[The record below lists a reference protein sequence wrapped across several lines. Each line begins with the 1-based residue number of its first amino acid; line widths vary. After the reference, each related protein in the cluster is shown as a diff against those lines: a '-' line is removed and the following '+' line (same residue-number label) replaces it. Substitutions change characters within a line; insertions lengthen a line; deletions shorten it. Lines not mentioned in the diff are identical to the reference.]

1 MNIIGEGFPK
11 EVTGQVK
18 TRQEIYGSINRTTE
32 QLEYLNSRT
41 AFARLVSSVNI
52 TDKFNPTST
61 ELKGILNKIG
71 GNKLAQEFVLIN
83 GTSKAVNLEATKGET
98 TPRSG
103 IARDGSIL
111 NMNAYGLGG
120 LEFGLRAMPGITGAD
135 VKTENRGSLRTTTI
149 QIKAWNRVQFEIIDL
164 LYLRLGYSVLF
175 EFGNT
180 IYFENE
186 GKFIRNRPNSLQDG
200 FLNGDYTTQLLLE
213 KIQKL
218 RLESDGNYDA
228 VFGKVVNFSWSFETD
243 GSYNITLTIR
253 SIGDVIE
260 SLKINTLLK
269 DVDIKGDDKKEKT
282 DEEPTIESYKDK
294 HQIGRLLYNAKRA
307 LAEEPYFHGGSK
319 AISTSDKILTEF
331 PGALLKDIEGIKG
344 KKHFLQQNYS
354 GGEPQYYIRLG
365 SFLAFLEQKV
375 IPKYVKN
382 NVVGDPIIKFDYKDD
397 NYIHQETFQI
407 SMDPRVCLVKATIKY
422 DDGTLYY
429 YAKEGEPF
437 SFSFEGSQVGSLMNI
452 YVNFMYILTKVD
464 ENLDEDNKCKL
475 IDLLKS
481 ICNGINESTGSINQ
495 LEPIIDDEINT
506 IKIIDQTS
514 LPTKA
519 KNGLLKALNIPTPD
533 ESPILDL
540 YSYNRDGGGS
550 SAGFVRNF
558 GFKTEITPQLATML
572 TIGAQAAGSVVGED
586 ATSISKLNE
595 GLIDRIKEE
604 VIDANSTPST
614 AVQSTGA
621 SSFSVL
627 DELKLMAVKFLGP
640 GIFTTPVISSNSKT
654 EPLDTKYPNA
664 LKNFANAQ
672 KELGSKGVG
681 STFTTPTWDEETI
694 DTYRQAQ
701 VDFFKYS
708 IAKNSIEKSTSSVT
722 SGFIPISLNLTLDG
736 ISGIKIYNTLRVDT
750 SYLPSNYPGAMDFI
764 VTGLSHKINSNVW
777 TTDITSLMVPKDPVG
792 GTQITDTSNSEGNS
806 GGTNNSPNVT
816 YFQSNVPPNEAK
828 LRARLTRILDDG
840 TQTLGLLTIFDKD
853 ETTELYT
860 VATVELPYL
869 NNQNG
874 SSSIPTETYLVNSRQ
889 TSKYGKHFW
898 LVGSASSNFKRIPG
912 NNNSD
917 RSWVLIHNAP
927 KAPGWLQG
935 CIGPG
940 PKFNF
945 KNLNAKNN
953 PNGVGTAYLNPAK
966 DESQK
971 TVDRLVN
978 TLFNIGGF
986 KMNIVNGRNPLPTSI
1001 DDPGLASLKKKYPTI
1016 FAK

>member
-41 AFARLVSSVNI
+41 AFTRLVSSVNI

-71 GNKLAQEFVLIN
+71 GNNLAKEFVLIN
-83 GTSKAVNLEATKGET
+83 GTSKAVNLETTKGET
-98 TPRSG
+98 IPRSG

-135 VKTENRGSLRTTTI
+135 IKTENRGSLRTTTI

-175 EFGNT
+175 EFGNAM
-180 IYFENE
+180 YFKNN
-186 GKFIRNRPNSLQDG
+186 GTFIKNRPYSLQDG
-200 FLNGDYTTQLLLE
+200 FLKGDYTTQSLLQT
-213 KIQKL
+213 IQAL
-218 RLESDGNYDA
+218 RLASEGNYDA
-228 VFGKVVNFSWSFETD
+228 IFGKVVNFSWSFETD
-243 GSYNITLTIR
+243 GSYDITLTIR

-269 DVDIKGDDKKEKT
+269 DVDIKADGEEEET
-282 DEEPTIESYKDK
+282 SEEPTIESYKDK
-294 HQIGRLLYNAKRA
+294 HQIGKLLYNAKRA
-307 LAEEPYFHGGSK
+307 LAAEPISPGGSK

-344 KKHFLQQNYS
+344 KKHFLQQNYL

-375 IPKYVKN
+375 VPKYVKG
-382 NVVGDPIIKFDYKDD
+382 NVAGDPIIKFDYKDD
-397 NYIHQETFQI
+397 NYIHLEPFQI
-407 SMDPRVCLVKATIKY
+407 SMDPRVCLVQATIKY

-437 SFSFEGSQVGSLMNI
+437 SFSFEGSQVGNLMNI
-452 YVNFMYILTKVD
+452 YVNFMYILTKMD
-464 ENLDEDNKCKL
+464 ESLDEDNKCKL

-495 LEPIIDDEINT
+495 LEPTIDDEINT

-514 LPTKA
+514 LPSKV
-519 KNGLLKALNIPTPD
+519 KNGLLKALDLPTPD

-540 YSYNRDGGGS
+540 YGYYNRDGAGS

-604 VIDANSTPST
+604 VIDATSTPST
-614 AVQSTGA
+614 ATSG
-621 SSFSVL
+621 SS
-627 DELKLMAVKFLGP
+627 D
-640 GIFTTPVISSNSKT
+640 SKT
-654 EPLDTKYPNA
+654 ESLDTKYPNA
-664 LKNFANAQ
+664 LKNFSSAQ
-672 KELGSKGVG
+672 RELGTKGVG
-681 STFTTPTWDEETI
+681 STFTTPKWNEENI
-694 DTYRQAQ
+694 DTYRQVQ

-722 SGFIPISLNLTLDG
+722 NGFIPISLNLTLDG

-750 SYLPSNYPGAMDFI
+750 SYLPSNYPGAMDFVI
-764 VTGLSHKINSNVW
+764 TGLSHKINNNVW
-777 TTDITSLMVPKDPVG
+777 TTDITSIMVPKDPVG
-792 GTQITDTSNSEGNS
+792 GTQITDTRNSGGGNSGSGNS
-806 GGTNNSPNVT
+806 GGNSQGKQPKRTTPSEWKDKTVTSGFALNPSGHSPKESDKTQIVLHYSAGWQKTDKGLSTLSTLNQRGLSYHYIIDAAGWVEQIVPDRVRAYHASNANTPSIGISLQNVG
-816 YFQSNVPPNEAK
+816 Y
-828 LRARLTRILDDG
+828 
-840 TQTLGLLTIFDKD
+840 
-853 ETTELYT
+853 
-860 VATVELPYL
+860 
-869 NNQNG
+869 G
-874 SSSIPTETYLVNSRQ
+874 SSATKSS
-889 TSKYGKHFW
+889 YGE
-898 LVGSASSNFKRIPG
+898 LAS
-912 NNNSD
+912 
-917 RSWVLIHNAP
+917 
-927 KAPGWLQG
+927 Q
-935 CIGPG
+935 
-940 PKFNF
+940 
-945 KNLNAKNN
+945 
-953 PNGVGTAYLNPAK
+953 
-966 DESQK
+966 
-971 TVDRLVN
+971 
-978 TLFNIGGF
+978 GGF
-986 KMNIVNGRNPLPTSI
+986 KQGLNAHLVDWEGNETTYRNIAWAQEIT
-1001 DDPGLASLKKKYPTI
+1001 DAQLASLFKVYKNIKANNPTI
-1016 FAK
+1016 PPYKWQGQKTYDILFPSKTSYNAKTPGLYTHCSITTQKLDCLPTPKILKFFKTLVL